1 MIIVITGAIHMG
13 KTTIL
18 KKLITN
24 LKKKICG
31 VISEAIEDGFL
42 VEDLKTKEKKVLA
55 SKNKIGF
62 KFRGY
67 YFDPEAIT
75 FVENA
80 LKRKGEILVYD
91 EIGYLEMK
99 GFLDIFRYLKKNS
112 VVIVR
117 EDILQDILKKIEDY
131 RVFTVTKE
139 NRDVIG
145 DDILALCNNIF

>member
-24 LKKKICG
+24 LEKDISG
-31 VISEAIEDGFL
+31 VISEAFENGFL
-42 VEDLKTKEKKVLA
+42 VEDLKTKKKKVLA
-55 SKNKIGF
+55 SKNEIGF
-62 KFRGY
+62 KLRGY

-117 EDILQDILKKIEDY
+117 EDILQDVLKKIEDY

-139 NRDVIG
+139 NRDLIG